1 MLLQT
6 SLRLFHIVWF
16 AKCWQFFLE
25 LNSKRLYRSSG
36 NEKESRCL
44 ESTSSKER
52 EIRHFHVVVVQK
64 CTKKAWCTCRV
75 ILTFCIFAVLVQLP
89 SHRNYCRRQRKIQSF
104 IFYESTRGCNMFGNL
119 QEKQSSHCLTKTE
132 TKRRSSK
139 AKRCIYSTAIA
150 CVQTPP
156 PSFCK
161 NRFFFTEGRRGLNT
175 GYTAREQ
182 TNAKV

>member
-1 MLLQT
+1 
-6 SLRLFHIVWF
+6 
-16 AKCWQFFLE
+16 
-25 LNSKRLYRSSG
+25 
-36 NEKESRCL
+36 
-44 ESTSSKER
+44 
-52 EIRHFHVVVVQK
+52 
-64 CTKKAWCTCRV
+64 
-75 ILTFCIFAVLVQLP
+75 
-89 SHRNYCRRQRKIQSF
+89 
-104 IFYESTRGCNMFGNL
+104 MFGNL

-156 PSFCK
+156 PSLCK